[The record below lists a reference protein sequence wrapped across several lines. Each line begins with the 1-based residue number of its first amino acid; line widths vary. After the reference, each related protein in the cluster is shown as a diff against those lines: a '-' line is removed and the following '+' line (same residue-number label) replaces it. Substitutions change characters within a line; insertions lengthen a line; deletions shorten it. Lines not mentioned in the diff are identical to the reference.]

1 MRLDS
6 VRIVYLIA
14 ANDFRLTL
22 KSRSI
27 ILYIFALPLVFML
40 FFGATFKGQSGP
52 RKAGLGLENRDG
64 GFVSKVFIDEL
75 RKEPLDITDTL
86 RAGSEP
92 PRTLVI
98 PEGFSDKVL
107 GRTHAA
113 LIIRKNKDANIEADE
128 AVAAAVTR
136 CIMRVVSHL
145 IEIEGGADFAIAG
158 DSVRGSLFELS
169 RAKEGFLDSI
179 RVELEGLTARPPV
192 VTIDAVTA
200 GTAKKI
206 PSGFQASVPGNLVM
220 FVLMTMV
227 FSGIGI
233 TVERNEGVLRRFA
246 YAPAGRGSVLLGKL
260 FGRMGIAVVQI
271 VFLLAIGRL
280 LFHISLGG
288 SPGALALLMIVFAF
302 CTGAFGI
309 LFGALFRNP
318 EQVSALSVIT
328 TLTMSALGGC
338 WWPIEIV
345 SKPFK
350 VIAFLFPTGWA
361 MDGIHK
367 LISFGHGM
375 REAAPDIAVLA
386 LFGIVFILI
395 ASWKLRWTQ

>member
-1 MRLDS
+1 MRMDS
-6 VRIVYLIA
+6 ARIVYLIA
-14 ANDFRLTL
+14 ANDFKLTL

-64 GFVSKVFIDEL
+64 GFVSRALIDEL
-75 RKEPLDITDTL
+75 RKEPLDIIDTL

-98 PEGFSDKVL
+98 PERFSDKVL
-107 GRTHAA
+107 SRTKVA
-113 LIIRKNKDANIEADE
+113 LIIRKDKDANLEASE
-128 AVAAAVTR
+128 AVSAAVTR
-136 CIMRVVSHL
+136 CIMRVVSRL
-145 IEIEGGADFAIAG
+145 IEIESGLHAG
-158 DSVRGSLFELS
+158 DRVQGSLLDLS
-169 RAKEGFLDSI
+169 RAKEGLLDSV
-179 RVELEGLTARPPV
+179 RVEFERLSAAPPLV
-192 VTIDAVTA
+192 SIVPSTV

-206 PSGFQASVPGNLVM
+206 PSGYQASVPGNLVM

-227 FSGIGI
+227 FSGIAI

-271 VFLLAIGRL
+271 VFLLAIGNL

-361 MDGIHK
+361 MNGIHK
-367 LISFGHGM
+367 LISFGYGM

-386 LFGIVFILI
+386 AFGFAFILL

>member
-1 MRLDS
+1 MDS

-14 ANDFRLTL
+14 ANDFKLTL

-27 ILYIFALPLVFML
+27 ILYIFALPLIFML

-64 GFVSKVFIDEL
+64 GFVSRALIDEL
-75 RKEPLDITDTL
+75 RKEQLDIIDTL

-107 GRTHAA
+107 SRTKVA
-113 LIIRKNKDANIEADE
+113 LVIRKDKGANLEASE
-128 AVAAAVTR
+128 AVSAAVTR
-136 CIMRVVSHL
+136 CIMRVVSRL
-145 IEIEGGADFAIAG
+145 IELEGGVLAA
-158 DSVRGSLFELS
+158 DSVQGSLLELS
-169 RAKEGFLDSI
+169 RAKEGLLDSV
-179 RVELEGLTARPPV
+179 RVEFERLSAVPPLV
-192 VTIDAVTA
+192 SIVPSTA
-200 GTAKKI
+200 GTARKI
-206 PSGFQASVPGNLVM
+206 PAGYQASVPGNLVM

-227 FSGIGI
+227 FSGIAI

-271 VFLLAIGRL
+271 VFLLAVGRL
-280 LFHISLGG
+280 LFHVALGG

-302 CTGAFGI
+302 CAGSFGI

-338 WWPIEIV
+338 WWSIELV

-350 VIAFLFPTGWA
+350 AISFLFPTGWA

-367 LISFGHGM
+367 LISFGYGM
-375 REAAPDIAVLA
+375 REAALDIAVLA
-386 LFGIVFILI
+386 AFGFAFILI
-395 ASWKLRWTQ
+395 ASWKLKWTQ

>member
-1 MRLDS
+1 VRTDS

-14 ANDFRLTL
+14 ANDFKLTL

-40 FFGATFKGQSGP
+40 FFGAAFKGQSGP
-52 RKAGLGLENRDG
+52 RKAGLGLENKDG
-64 GFVSKVFIDEL
+64 GFVSMALIDEL
-75 RKEPLDITDTL
+75 RKEPLDIIDTL

-98 PEGFSDKVL
+98 PEGFSDAVL

-128 AVAAAVTR
+128 AVSAAVTR
-136 CIMRVVSHL
+136 CIMRVVSRL
-145 IEIEGGADFAIAG
+145 IELESGVLAG
-158 DSVRGSLFELS
+158 DSVQGSLLDLS
-169 RAKEGFLDSI
+169 RAKKGLLDSI
-179 RVELEGLTARPPV
+179 RVEFERLSAAPPL
-192 VTIDAVTA
+192 VTISASTA
-200 GTAKKI
+200 GTEKKV

-227 FSGIGI
+227 FSGIAI

-271 VFLLAIGRL
+271 VFLLAVGRL
-280 LFHISLGG
+280 LFHVALGG

-302 CTGAFGI
+302 CAGSFGI
-309 LFGALFRNP
+309 FFGALFRNP

-338 WWPIEIV
+338 WWSIELV

-350 VIAFLFPTGWA
+350 AIAFLFPTGWA

-367 LISFGHGM
+367 LISFGYGM
-375 REAAPDIAVLA
+375 REVAPDIAVLA
-386 LFGIVFILI
+386 AFGFAFILI
-395 ASWKLRWTQ
+395 ASWKLKWTQ